1 MGVKNFL
8 MKQALKRQLKSLP
21 EEQQEMMMK
30 IIEENPDFFDKI
42 GKEIKQ
48 ETDKGKDQMIA
59 TMDVM
64 KKHQKELQKVFG
76 GLQK

>member
-8 MKQALKRQLKSLP
+8 MKQALKRQLKDVP
-21 EEQQEMMMK
+21 EDQKGLIMK
-30 IIEENPDFFDKI
+30 AVEENPDLFDKI
-42 GKEIKQ
+42 GKEIKR
-48 ETDKGKDQMIA
+48 ETDGGKDQMIA

-64 KKHQKELQKVFG
+64 KRHQKELQKVLG